1 MRIGFTSIY
10 AWRPHVE
17 HLHYLATLAREGGHS
32 TSFLSCDGNL
42 DACYTRELRPT
53 RSAALH
59 CALCRLGGIRS
70 YESAGV
76 NSIGQLDDPTLQL
89 PPDAPSWCQSSAA
102 TLGRFESADEF
113 ACAEFA
119 ALSSKLAPATA
130 KACRAAL
137 RWIEKE
143 RLDAICLF
151 NGRMDATRAVMQAAR
166 TARIPFVS
174 LERTWFGDG
183 LHLIPNDNCL
193 GLKEIHRM
201 MRQWSDRP
209 LERRQA
215 ERAASLIASRFLRRN
230 GREWRA
236 YNVSARMIEWP
247 HRDAARKVLL
257 VPGSRNEVWGH
268 PDWASVWGDTLTG
281 YDALIEHLQLRPH
294 ELVLR
299 CHPNWGERI
308 GTVDGARSEAYFSDW
323 ARRRGVHCIASR
335 DPASTLGLIEQSDA
349 VVVSGG
355 SAALEAGAIGRQVIA
370 LTPSIYHCAGFQ
382 SDADR
387 PETLSSLT
395 LHRDL
400 SQDRAREEKRRTARL
415 TLRFAYTMNFRVAQF
430 VEHVRCITTTRYEY
444 RDGADPQRLPLLLQ
458 RGALDADD
466 PLFAEDTA
474 GEDDVLDAIELRR
487 WHDVVDTAPF
497 KTVRAVRPIRRR
509 WMLRPIDRIR
519 EALPRG
525 DL

>member
-1 MRIGFTSIY
+1 MHIGFTSIY

-17 HLHYLATLAREGGHS
+17 HLHYLATLARDGGH
-32 TSFLSCDGNL
+32 TASFLACDGDL
-42 DACYTRELRPT
+42 DACYTRELRPS

-59 CALCRLGGIRS
+59 CSLCRLGGIRS
-70 YESAGV
+70 YESASVG
-76 NSIGQLDDPTLQL
+76 SIGKLDDPALQL
-89 PPDAPSWCQSSAA
+89 PPHAASWCRSSAA

-113 ACAEFA
+113 GSVEFA
-119 ALSSKLAPATA
+119 AIESKLAPATA
-130 KACRAAL
+130 KAYRAAL
-137 RWIEKE
+137 RWIEKA

-166 TARIPFVS
+166 AAHIPCVS

-183 LHLIPNDNCL
+183 LQLIPNDNCL

-201 MRQWSDRP
+201 MEHWRDRP
-209 LERRQA
+209 LERGQA
-215 ERAASLIASRFLRRN
+215 QRAASLIASRFLRRN

-236 YNVSARMIEWP
+236 YNLSARVTEWP
-247 HRDAARKVLL
+247 HRDAARKILL

-268 PDWASVWGDTLTG
+268 PDWASAWGDTLAG
-281 YDALIEHLQLRPH
+281 YDALIEHLRLRPH

-335 DPASTLGLIEQSDA
+335 DPASTLGLIEQADA
-349 VVVSGG
+349 IVVSGG

-370 LTPSIYHCAGFQ
+370 LTPSIYHRAGFQ
-382 SDADR
+382 SDADA
-387 PETLSSLT
+387 PESLSRLR
-395 LHRDL
+395 LHSDLAPDAVRD
-400 SQDRAREEKRRTARL
+400 ERRRIARL
-415 TLRFAYTMNFRVAQF
+415 TLRFAYTMNFRVAQY
-430 VEHVRCITTTRYEY
+430 VDHVRCITTTRYQY
-444 RDGADPQRLPLLLQ
+444 RNGADPQRLPLLLK
-458 RGALDADD
+458 RGTLDADD
-466 PLFAEDTA
+466 PRFAQETA
-474 GEDDVLDAIELRR
+474 GEDDVLDTIELRR
-487 WHDVVDTAPF
+487 WTDLVDVPSQEA
-497 KTVRAVRPIRRR
+497 VRPVRPIRRR